1 MRLKDYGRKPKLR
14 KEFVNNPK
22 LLIVGVDIGRSS
34 HSACFGT
41 NSTVSSKKFD
51 FKNSRNGFKKFEF
64 NIRKMCKTAKC
75 NQILVGMEPSGLYWY
90 GLYERLK
97 KCGFSVCLANCMAV
111 KNNRKTMH
119 DGSSKTDPKDAYSIY
134 DLLTQGK
141 FFLPVERDPELAAA
155 YRLMRKHMFLKKRIS
170 RLRNQIRGALHLS
183 FPELNDVIKDLTLPT
198 SLRFL
203 QSNPTPES
211 MMRNGKKR
219 FMKKWQPRKRCGQWR
234 PDKFN
239 LIYEQAKLSIGL
251 KDPQRIDEFEIKTM
265 AKDLEDA
272 VTKAQMW
279 LDKAIELVCQRDDFE
294 LLMSMPRIGKPT
306 ATALLTAIGN
316 IDEFAYGKQLV
327 KLAGLDIRLYESGT
341 SIKKRPRVTHIG
353 SGYMRHWLYHYAM
366 RLVAFEPDFQCL
378 FERRKKNS
386 PGKGAG
392 QRALVA
398 ICDKILRII
407 YRMLKDQVKYSPE
420 KDKIVAAYYQ
430 QQSKMAA

>member
-14 KEFVNNPK
+14 KEFVNNPM
-22 LLIVGVDIGRSS
+22 LLIVGVDIGKSS

-51 FKNSRNGFKKFEF
+51 FKNSRDGFKKFEF
-64 NIRKMCKTAKC
+64 NIRKMRKTAKC
-75 NQILVGMEPSGLYWY
+75 KQVLIGMEPSGLYWY

-119 DGSSKTDPKDAYSIY
+119 DGSSKTDPKDAHSIY

-141 FFLPVERDPELAAA
+141 FFLPVERDPELSAA

-211 MMRNGKKR
+211 VMRNGKKR
-219 FMKKWQPRKRCGQWR
+219 FMQKWQPRRRCGQWR

-239 LIYEQAKLSIGL
+239 LIYELAKVSIGL

-272 VTKAQMW
+272 VIKAQMW
-279 LDKAIELVCQRDDFE
+279 LDKAIELVCQRNDFG
-294 LLMSMPRIGKPT
+294 LLMSLPRIGKPT
-306 ATALLTAIGN
+306 ATAILTAIGN

-353 SGYMRHWLYHYAM
+353 SGYLRHWLYHYAM
-366 RLVAFEPDFQCL
+366 RLVAFDPDFQCL

-392 QRALVA
+392 QKALVA

-430 QQSKMAA
+430 QQSKLAA